1 MILKKC
7 VLTASVGSLL
17 SLSALSVYA
26 ADEDVTFSDDTPA
39 VSESVAPL
47 TESAQSA
54 PLSESDPSSW
64 VDMSDPTAIY
74 SHASIG
80 GGNQGVDFSAT
91 YGGYLSGVYKHSFT
105 LAAREDLEHYETN
118 YFILNS
124 ASNSGVAFD
133 NSWSED
139 MRIDHT
145 DYDDLNNNSIGFFA
159 KLPFMEDKVR
169 FHPKVSVGFIWGD
182 DFSDTTY
189 VKFDATTRYRFDHMY
204 WVGITPTYAYGFKGE
219 DLNEWTATLDAGV
232 QISDVFG
239 ISASVNDDKDFLAN
253 VTFAF

>member
-1 MILKKC
+1 MILKNC

-17 SLSALSVYA
+17 SLSSLSVFA

-39 VSESVAPL
+39 VTESVEAAPL
-47 TESAQSA
+47 TEDDIA
-54 PLSESDPSSW
+54 SW

-74 SHASIG
+74 SHASVG
-80 GGNQGVDFSAT
+80 GGNQGVDLSAT

-118 YFILNS
+118 YFILNT

-139 MRIDHT
+139 IRVDHT
-145 DYDDLNNNSIGFFA
+145 DYDDLNDTSIGFFA
-159 KLPFMEDKVR
+159 KLPFEDKIN
-169 FHPKVSVGFIWGD
+169 FYPKVSVGFIWGD

-189 VKFDATTRYRFDHMY
+189 VKFDATTRYRFDHMF
-204 WVGITPTYAYGFKGE
+204 WVGVTPTYAYGFKGE

-232 QISDVFG
+232 QVSDVFG